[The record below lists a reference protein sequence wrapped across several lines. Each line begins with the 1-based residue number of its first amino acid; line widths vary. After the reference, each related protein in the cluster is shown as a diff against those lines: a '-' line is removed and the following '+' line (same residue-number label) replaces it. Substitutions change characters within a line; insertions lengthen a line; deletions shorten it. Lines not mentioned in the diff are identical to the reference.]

1 MTITPPPDRG
11 DRALSLDRPRCGHH
25 SARLSREHPGAG
37 RKRQHFFGLKARAP
51 RQHRHR
57 YRHARPRLHSGEA
70 GGHRQGRQSP
80 DLHRPGRRPLCP
92 GTELHPRTDRH
103 LPLSGFPL
111 RRDPPSLIKIPTPS
125 PRGGYFFCDAGERG
139 GDGGKVQWSAFLS
152 LFPGGINA
160 FFAKRG
166 LLYGGFALFSP
177 DLPAFSGEKPCFRA
191 KMEPFPGK
199 RVSKHPPPA
208 NGRGRAAS
216 GAGLREFTCDTRARG
231 R

>member
-1 MTITPPPDRG
+1 MTITPPDRG
-11 DRALSLDRPRCGHH
+11 DRAPSLDHPRCGHH

-80 DLHRPGRRPLCP
+80 DPHRPGRRAA
-92 GTELHPRTDRH
+92 
-103 LPLSGFPL
+103 
-111 RRDPPSLIKIPTPS
+111 PS
-125 PRGGYFFCDAGERG
+125 PRGGCFFLRCRGTRWRRGKGAVERFSVPFSG
-139 GDGGKVQWSAFLS
+139 WDQR
-152 LFPGGINA
+152 
-160 FFAKRG
+160 FFREKG
-166 LLYGGFALFSP
+166 PLYGGFALFSP

-191 KMEPFPGK
+191 TMELFPAK
-199 RVSKHPPPA
+199 TASKYPPPA

-216 GAGLREFTCDTRARG
+216 GAGLREFTCDARARG

>member
-1 MTITPPPDRG
+1 M
-11 DRALSLDRPRCGHH
+11 
-25 SARLSREHPGAG
+25 
-37 RKRQHFFGLKARAP
+37 RAP

-80 DLHRPGRRPLCP
+80 DPHRPGRRPLCP

-111 RRDPPSLIKIPTPS
+111 RRDPASLIKIPTPS
-125 PRGGYFFCDAGERG
+125 PWGGCFFLRCRGTRWRRGKDAVERFSVPFSGWDQRFFREKG
-139 GDGGKVQWSAFLS
+139 
-152 LFPGGINA
+152 P
-160 FFAKRG
+160 
-166 LLYGGFALFSP
+166 LYGGFALFSP

-191 KMEPFPGK
+191 KMELFPAK
-199 RVSKHPPPA
+199 TASKYPPPA